1 MRSMSDNFLKVLLL
15 AADKYESSKKKLS
28 HEDKSKLVFQSI
40 LRELKKKRLSLKIV
54 SSFSEDLLKEEELS
68 DRVIKWEPVEYAWQK
83 PKVAANAV
91 FGIVPNY
98 DIPGDDTPIFLLG
111 AFAKEGLVSSATEYS
126 MFEILV
132 FNKELTNIVTLKQSV
147 LKNIEKIREHYLGN
161 PKIALHRNIFN
172 KFKRKTLG
180 LNVHVVEYDNNEILA
195 MLDVFLKKTDLFYG
209 IVSYNIAVWI
219 AMACV
224 AAGVKCQLK
233 QIYLEDAV
241 RKEQN
246 IHTSPTIE
254 RSLGEKALINKY
266 HWKIYTETDICKSI
280 DVHAFIIP
288 LDTNDGILNK
298 NDSKH
303 LTYIQCYDKQ
313 IFRIQK

>member
-1 MRSMSDNFLKVLLL
+1 MSDNFLKVLLL

-91 FGIVPNY
+91 FGIIPNY

-111 AFAKEGLVSSATEYS
+111 AFAKEGLVSLATEYS

-132 FNKELTNIVTLKQSV
+132 FNKELINIVTLKQPII
-147 LKNIEKIREHYLGN
+147 KNIENIREHFLGN
-161 PKIALHRNIFN
+161 PKISLHRNIFN

-209 IVSYNIAVWI
+209 IVSWNIAIWI

-224 AAGVKCQLK
+224 AAGIKCELK

-241 RKEQN
+241 RKTQN
-246 IHTSPTIE
+246 INTSPIIE
-254 RSLGEKALINKY
+254 RSLGEKTPINKY
-266 HWKIYTETDICKSI
+266 HWKIYSETDICKSI

-288 LDTNDGILNK
+288 LDINDGILNR
-298 NDSKH
+298 NNSKH
-303 LTYIQCYDKQ
+303 LTYVQCYDKQ